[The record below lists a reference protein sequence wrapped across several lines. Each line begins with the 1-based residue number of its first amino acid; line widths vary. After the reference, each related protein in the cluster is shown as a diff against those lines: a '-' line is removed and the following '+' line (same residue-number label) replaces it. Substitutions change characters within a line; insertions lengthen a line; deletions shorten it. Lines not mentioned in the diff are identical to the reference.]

1 MTIKS
6 TVAILNPLHKTTVSD
21 VLDPISAAIDGL
33 RVVAAERAEAINKAH
48 AEMDALTERYNAD
61 IDRLDA
67 QITVDTAERD
77 IASAK
82 AANLEALI

>member
-33 RVVAAERAEAINKAH
+33 RVVAAERAEAIDKAT
-48 AEMDALTERYNAD
+48 AEMEAVLARYDADMA
-61 IDRLDA
+61 RLDA
-67 QITVDTAERD
+67 QITADTAERD
-77 IASAK
+77 IALAK
-82 AANLEALI
+82 AAKLDALI